1 MNKRIAKKKAKAIL
15 KQEKPFISAKEI
27 KAISRA
33 KLIDSLRAPEQYQG
47 KLQERG
53 DYYAAIKKYHDY
65 INKGFIRESSILD
78 KYESA
83 DAFVKTLSR
92 GEMDALLAEGAIKE
106 RHIQQTLAKKAEE
119 FEKFAKMIDF

>member
-1 MNKRIAKKKAKAIL
+1 MNKRIAKKKAKNIL
-15 KQEKPFISAKEI
+15 KQTEPFISAKEI
-27 KAISRA
+27 KAISKA
-33 KLIDSLRAPEQYQG
+33 KLLESLRAPEQYQG

-53 DYYAAIKKYHDY
+53 DYYAAIKKYHEY
-65 INKGFIRESSILD
+65 INKGLIRESSILD

-83 DAFVKTLSR
+83 DAFVGTLSR

-119 FEKFAKMIDF
+119 WEKFAKMINF